1 MKLFIAFLGLLAV
14 TSHSHSA
21 ERIDYDLDDDGLIEI
36 EDLHDFD
43 EIRNNFTLRGEGEFS
58 FKEIHGTHLYGSNA
72 GCPEAGCQGY
82 ELVNDLNFDS
92 NNNGQFDSA
101 DQFWNEG
108 KGWDPIGSFFIKFNT
123 EFNGNGHSLF
133 NLTMNRPGE
142 TFMGLFAYAELAH
155 LHDFTLTGE
164 LTTGAESGGLMGYSW
179 KTVFENIRLDLTIT
193 GEEADEAC
201 VSKCVPHYLGGVVG
215 IADES
220 SFSHITA
227 KVKVAGLDRLGGI
240 VGRALGD
247 ASSKITEVAVLADID
262 GDDFI
267 GALAGDI
274 SSYDVQSVVSVS
286 SVDGHQAVGGI
297 FGNAERV
304 VLNNALVSGHLNS
317 TSGVENYAMGGSVLG
332 SSDDTELLN
341 IVSLMRMPSLEI
353 DTLYSFGAITP
364 SKTGL
369 VFTYNNIIWAAD
381 LTERTQMFG
390 RHSQPGYERNF
401 DLTDLQC
408 ANASDNCNGLT
419 YSGFDNAINSDE
431 APLWHFGSNLEAPM
445 MVLSSFHFGDANGDG
460 VVDQWPDLNIPM
472 PVSDPEPASETED
485 DSILGLGSLSYLL
498 LLMSLLSLKVR
509 SSREA
514 YRER

>member
-1 MKLFIAFLGLLAV
+1 MKSYLLTALGLLAL
-14 TSHSHSA
+14 SHFSYAA
-21 ERIDYDLDDDGLIEI
+21 EREDYDLDDDGLIEI
-36 EDLHDFD
+36 QDLHDLD
-43 EIRNNFTLRGEGEFS
+43 DIRNNFTLVGDTSFS
-58 FKEIHGTHLYGSNA
+58 FAEIRGATLYGSNM
-72 GCPEAGCQGY
+72 GCPESGCQGY

-108 KGWDPIGSFFIKFNT
+108 KGWDPIGNFGKKLVT
-123 EFNGNGHSLF
+123 EFNGNGHSIF
-133 NLTMNRPGE
+133 NLTINRPGE
-142 TFMGLFAYAELAH
+142 PFMGMFAYAELAH
-155 LHDFTLTGE
+155 LHDFTLTGN
-164 LTTGAESGGLMGYSW
+164 LVTGAESGGLLGYSW
-179 KTVFENIRLDLTIT
+179 KTVFENIRLDLTIQ
-193 GEEADEAC
+193 GENAGAEC
-201 VSKCVPHYLGGVVG
+201 QSKCEPHYLGGVVG

-220 SFSHITA
+220 SFSQIIA
-227 KVKVAGLDRLGGI
+227 KVKIAGLDRLGGL

-262 GDDFI
+262 GDDYI

-274 SSYDVQSVVSVS
+274 SNYDVQSVVSVS
-286 SVDGHQAVGGI
+286 SIDGHQAVGGV

-317 TSGVENYAMGGSVLG
+317 TSGVQNYALGGSVLG
-332 SSDDTELLN
+332 SSDDTELAN
-341 IVSLMRMPSLEI
+341 IVSLMRMPSLEL

-369 VFTYNNIIWAAD
+369 VYSANNIIWAAD

-390 RHSQPGYERNF
+390 RHSQPGTERNF

-419 YSGFDNAINSDE
+419 YSGFDNVNNSDE

-445 MVLSSFHFGDANGDG
+445 MVLSSFHFGDADGDG
-460 VVDQWPDLNIPM
+460 LVDQWPDMNIPM
-472 PVSDPEPASETED
+472 PTSDPEPASKTDD

-498 LLMSLLSLKVR
+498 LLMSSLLLLPFR
-509 SSREA
+509 RIA
-514 YRER
+514 